1 MHAFQRT
8 AKSFGH
14 ELLGISCESHFC
26 EGSKNVCLMELIEHL
41 GMVDI
46 RKGKELLRTLGCVF
60 IHKYPR
66 TI

>member
-1 MHAFQRT
+1 MHAFQST

-14 ELLGISCESHFC
+14 ELLGVSCESHFY

-46 RKGKELLRTLGCVF
+46 RKGNELLRVLGYVF
-60 IHKYPR
+60 YS
-66 TI
+66 